1 MKKFNKIFL
10 SLALVLILAMPILA
24 GCSLSD
30 LFGGSTNKEVETIEI
45 VGTIKTQYLVN
56 EEFDNNGAKLLVTFT
71 DETTKELSLTKSMTN
86 FNSSA
91 VGSKTLTITYNNK
104 TTTASYRV
112 DRIKLDV
119 NYTYRYEGYLS
130 NYSLENE
137 QENQNFY
144 LKFKSDNT
152 ALMVT
157 SSQLEYTWQY
167 DADNNIVISSIVND
181 SQYTV
186 VVTSANI
193 IRINSRAENWVLLFR
208 VSE

>member
-10 SLALVLILAMPILA
+10 SLILVLILAMPLLA

-30 LFGGSTNKEVETIEI
+30 LFGGNTNKEVDAIEI

-71 DETTKELSLTKSMTN
+71 DETTKEISLTKSMTN
-86 FNSSA
+86 FDSST

-112 DRIKLDV
+112 DRVKLGV

-186 VVTSANI
+186 VVASANI
-193 IRINSRAENWVLLFR
+193 IRINAGAENWVLLFR

>member
-10 SLALVLILAMPILA
+10 SLALVLILAMPLLA

-30 LFGGSTNKEVETIEI
+30 LLGGNTNKEVETIEI

-91 VGSKTLTITYNNK
+91 VGNKTLTITYNNK

-186 VVTSANI
+186 VVASANI
-193 IRINSRAENWVLLFR
+193 IRINTGAENWVLLFR

>member
-1 MKKFNKIFL
+1 MKRINKVFL
-10 SLALVLILAMPILA
+10 SLALVLVLALPMLA

-30 LFGGSTNKEVETIEI
+30 LFGGNKDKEVETIEI

-56 EEFDNNGAKLLVTFT
+56 EEFDNNGAKLVVTYT

-86 FNSSA
+86 FDSST

-112 DRIKLDV
+112 DIVKLGV

-137 QENQNFY
+137 HENQNYY
-144 LKFKSDNT
+144 LKFNSDDT
-152 ALMVT
+152 ALMVA
-157 SSQLEYTWQY
+157 SSQLEFTWQY
-167 DADNNIVISSIVND
+167 NADNNIVISSIVND

-186 VVTSANI
+186 VVASANI
-193 IRINSRAENWVLLFR
+193 IRINSGAENWVLLFR